1 MRLLFFAL
9 ASTLATGCAV
19 SIPDR
24 LREGRLDDAWDATCS
39 HLESDSTTPLTAAD
53 RDLMRAALLAR
64 TRVALTAT
72 ARTPAQLVQTL
83 GEAVLPPDAALVT
96 WKLEAVEYPGVAV
109 KFEPRAVVGKAPIAA
124 WHGDQVWRLAGV
136 EPPRSATYDPKFSG
150 PGALLDALVL
160 VVTGGIAGGFAK
172 DLSPQFRGTPEWQPK
187 QISPGRDGT
196 GTRVQ
201 TEVLALV
208 EKLDGATCEATLE
221 APCERTMAMDR
232 TAPVGRPALVRNH
245 SVEEPVLGGADP
257 QGDALIV
264 RIEHRRF
271 RSDAYVCPL
280 DYEVAVPLPDG
291 ASFAERVN
299 RLFASGPVWLGGAA
313 R

>member
-9 ASTLATGCAV
+9 ASMLCAGCAV

-24 LREGRLDDAWDATCS
+24 LREGRFDDAWDATCS
-39 HLESDSTTPLTAAD
+39 HLGRGSTTPLTAAD

-64 TRVALTAT
+64 TRVSLTAT
-72 ARTPAQLVQTL
+72 ARTPAQLVKTL
-83 GEAVLPPDAALVT
+83 GEPIFPPDAALVT

-109 KFEPRAVVGKAPIAA
+109 KFEPRADIGKAPIAA
-124 WHGDQVWRLAGV
+124 WHEDQVWRLAGV
-136 EPPRSATYDPKFSG
+136 EAPRNPTYDPKFSR

-160 VVTGGIAGGFAK
+160 VATGGVAGGFVK
-172 DLSPQFRGTPEWQPK
+172 DLSPRFRGTPEWQPK
-187 QISPGRDGT
+187 QLSPGSDGT

-221 APCERTMAMDR
+221 APCERMMAMGL
-232 TAPVGRPALVRNH
+232 TEPAGRPVLRRNAKIAA
-245 SVEEPVLGGADP
+245 PALGGADP
-257 QGDALIV
+257 HGDALIV
-264 RIEHRRF
+264 RLEHRRYQ
-271 RSDAYVCPL
+271 SDGYVCPL

-299 RLFASGPVWLGGAA
+299 KLFASGPVWLGGAD